1 MAVVALGAVFQRF
14 VEKSPIAVMAGGL
27 VEELLSP
34 DRLNELFERSAIDQY
49 TRELLFSAMFD
60 LMSEVVMGARRSV
73 HAE

>member
-1 MAVVALGAVFQRF
+1 MAVVALGAVFRRF

-27 VEELLSP
+27 VEELLSS

-49 TRELLFSAMFD
+49 TRELLFSTMFD